1 MGKLNQALKD
11 VTGLDNN
18 LQSIKTKQYRK
29 RGFEVTGN
37 DGPFVYL
44 SNGKQHIKIDID
56 GNAFEIESP
65 NYLTVMGAIGET
77 KKSDKS
83 APKMPKVEP
92 EDGIERY
99 DAYTRINPKG
109 HKELVQGD
117 DEETLNELSDDLDRL
132 LENSTG
138 LKKIAKQ
145 RQDRSQD
152 VDENPFAGL
161 ARMVKG
167 LEPIDDFEVDD
178 EALSVEE
185 GIAFAGPKST
195 GGGAGSPE
203 QIEYT
208 RRRNKFTPELVNSDG
223 DAEREAGDTIT
234 NMTYSTKQA
243 SDGPEQSRA
252 KYKSNVPDKN
262 IIGYSGMS
270 EDQVRKIASVI
281 EESFTGTGAIAIS
294 PVGGYDTVSDK
305 ANKKKKRKK
314 KSNELTETDMNR
326 QHLSG
331 AIENILK
338 EWQPSF
344 NGGEY
349 SPGEGGVEAPSG
361 EGVADKRPKKDS
373 VGKAPT
379 NMSNHGDAFGASH
392 SETAAMCDVD
402 ENGVENKP
410 QGSHESSVGDPT
422 DGHQSKLGHDWPAQ
436 PKLSGGAAEA
446 VQGQSYSKGGVRGSE
461 ATSMDAGRTKGGP
474 KMGVAE
480 QWTPSS
486 IGSLMEG
493 EDGSIQNLFDKYAKE
508 YNIVCLEDF
517 QAICNA
523 NAKGVTLNMESMLNL
538 MKTNSDF
545 IFYEGHDANGPYW
558 TPTPHSNISEAQ
570 FRPTPD
576 LGDPRGDITD
586 MGDFDEYK
594 KKESM
599 HGPGKFSSASG
610 CPECGEHCD
619 GPQCMNC
626 GCEMGDMGEAVY
638 GGQEEEGFDEVDDMD
653 EMYEE
658 WPMKDE
664 MGYDD
669 FAHNIRND
677 LDPYDDDYRPGHAM
691 ESLGFEESLKNFLGS
706 AKSILENSSNY
717 DPAEVGAALVASW
730 NNYASG
736 VNPLAASKKVKQT
749 LHNLSESFPAFNI
762 LEGHNEEFQYWMDRC
777 KEDPK
782 QCALEFADHIEGSK
796 SKKGLTAQSFRSM
809 ASGDPEYRGQ
819 DTDDRSAHWHKHAYD
834 LQDAVQFKIQNYLFA
849 AGPSDDGFERVYNPR
864 NENVDKDGA
873 LQESNDAMDSP
884 DGSELG
890 TGGHKPDK
898 MADQPGPDDGKDHG
912 HYKSSHKQA
921 SPYDKTPVMKGT
933 GKGMS
938 ESKQSRI
945 MKANITRL
953 SRYVSKAL
961 KESSNGLRGRYSSR
975 YNVVVSENGVLNRT
989 PVRYNLTE
997 ALADAEEIL
1006 QMHEASEVDL
1016 EATFTDTKGSVV
1028 LQQEVPL
1035 FTIKPRGVVQ
1045 SEGANIFRFKRT
1057 AEKFADQLVAEGKVC
1072 RVISHN
1078 WGHSVVV
1085 G

>member
-1 MGKLNQALKD
+1 MPIRFMGKLNQALKD

-37 DGPFVYL
+37 DGPYVYL
-44 SNGKQHIKIDID
+44 SNGNQHIKIDMD
-56 GNAFEIESP
+56 GNVFDIERP
-65 NYLTVMGAIGET
+65 NYITVMGAIGET
-77 KKSDKS
+77 KKLEKL
-83 APKMPKVEP
+83 APDMPKVEP

-109 HKELVQGD
+109 HKELVHGD

-132 LENSTG
+132 LENSAG

-145 RQDRSQD
+145 RQDRSKD
-152 VDENPFAGL
+152 VDESPITGL
-161 ARMVKG
+161 ARMIKG
-167 LEPIDDFEVDD
+167 LKPIDDFE
-178 EALSVEE
+178 SVEE

-223 DAEREAGDTIT
+223 DKEREAGDTIT

-305 ANKKKKRKK
+305 ASKKKKSKK

-326 QHLSG
+326 QQLSG

-344 NGGEY
+344 DGGEY

-392 SETAAMCDVD
+392 NETAAMCDVG
-402 ENGVENKP
+402 ENGVEDKP

-422 DGHQSKLGHDWPAQ
+422 DGYQSKMGHDWPAQ
-436 PKLSGGAAEA
+436 PKLSGGAAEE
-446 VQGQSYSKGGVRGSE
+446 VEGQSYDKGGVVKGAA
-461 ATSMDAGRTKGGP
+461 ATDMEAGRTKGGP

-480 QWTPSS
+480 QWNPSS

-493 EDGSIQNLFDKYAKE
+493 EDGNIQTLFDKYARE

-523 NAKGVTLNMESMLNL
+523 NAKGVTLSMESMLNL

-570 FRPTPD
+570 IRPTPD
-576 LGDPRGDITD
+576 SGDMED

-594 KKESM
+594 KKEAM
-599 HGPGKFSSASG
+599 HGPGKFSGASG

-626 GCEMGDMGEAVY
+626 GCEMGDDGEAVY
-638 GGQEEEGFDEVDDMD
+638 GGVEDEGFDEVDDID
-653 EMYEE
+653 EMFTSYSAFG
-658 WPMKDE
+658 DE
-664 MGYDD
+664 QDYDD
-669 FAHNIRND
+669 FAYNVRQD
-677 LDPYDDDYRPGHAM
+677 LTPSDDDYRYT
-691 ESLGFEESLKNFLGS
+691 ESLKRFLGS
-706 AKSILENSSNY
+706 AKSILENSGNY
-717 DPAEVGAALVASW
+717 SQADVGAALVASW

-762 LEGHNEEFQYWMDRC
+762 LEGFEQEYQHWMQRC
-777 KEDPK
+777 SEDPV
-782 QCALEFADHIEGSK
+782 QCAMDFADYLDSSGTR
-796 SKKGLTAQSFRSM
+796 KGGRMAQVFRDM
-809 ASGDPEYRGQ
+809 AANPEERDFWMGGVTGAKNFEQ
-819 DTDDRSAHWHKHAYD
+819 
-834 LQDAVQFKIQNYLFA
+834 AVQFAISNYLFKKNGLGKESVTP
-849 AGPSDDGFERVYNPR
+849 AGD
-864 NENVDKDGA
+864 A

-898 MADQPGPDDGKDHG
+898 MADQPGPDDGEDHG

-961 KESSNGLRGRYSSR
+961 KESSGGLRGKYNSR
-975 YNVVVSENGVLNRT
+975 YNIVVSENGMLNRT
-989 PVRYNLTE
+989 PARYNLTE

-1006 QMHEASEVDL
+1006 QMHEASDVDL

-1045 SEGANIFRFKRT
+1045 SEGASIFRFKRT
-1057 AEKFADQLVAEGKVC
+1057 AEKFADQLVAEGRVC
-1072 RVISHN
+1072 RVVSHN
-1078 WGHSVVV
+1078 WGHSVIS